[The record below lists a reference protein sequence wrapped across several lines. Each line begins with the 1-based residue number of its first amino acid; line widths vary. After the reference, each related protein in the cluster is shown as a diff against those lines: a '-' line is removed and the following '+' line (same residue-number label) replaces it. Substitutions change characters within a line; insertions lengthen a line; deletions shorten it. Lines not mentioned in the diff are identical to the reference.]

1 MNNEKM
7 KILQVNKFYYPWIG
21 GIETVVKDIA
31 EGLRDKADIEVLVCQ
46 PKGKTKIELINGV
59 KVIKSGSLGTYFSMP
74 VSFSFFRFFNKLS
87 KNADIIHLHMPFP
100 LGDLACLL
108 SRYKGKVVVWWHSD
122 IVKQKKLMIF
132 YKPLMNWLLKR
143 ADLIIAATQGHINSS
158 IYLKPYKQKC
168 KIIPFGLKLNE
179 YKVNS
184 NKMILT
190 NQLYNK
196 KNKKVLFVGRLVY
209 YKGIHVLIEAFKNLK
224 NCELFIV
231 GEGILLNELK
241 SSVNKFNL
249 MNVIHFL
256 GKLSDED
263 LKQAFLDCD
272 IFVLPS
278 VANSEA
284 FGLVQ
289 LEAMFYEKPV
299 INTSLTT
306 GVPYVSLNNI
316 SGLTVKPSDPK
327 ELSKAIQKLADND
340 RLRNELGKN
349 GKQRVE
355 NIFNIDKILNSLH
368 CEYKNLLELGD
379 KK

>member
-316 SGLTVKPSDPK
+316 SGLTVKPNDPK